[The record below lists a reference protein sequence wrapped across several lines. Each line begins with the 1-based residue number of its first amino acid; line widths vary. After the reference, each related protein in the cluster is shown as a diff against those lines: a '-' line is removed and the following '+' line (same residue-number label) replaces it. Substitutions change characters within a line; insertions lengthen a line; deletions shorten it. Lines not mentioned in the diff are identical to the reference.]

1 MLFHDNIHGTDCKD
15 SICTCCSV
23 ADRSSLWHEEE
34 VSVLTDRLYSAPYS
48 AYWTFCLAKHSMM
61 HDLPDGVGSS
71 QPQMPGSYLQF
82 PACMRLQI
90 YRGLHNNAEQN
101 GRNPW
106 HVLFRRPGLAAVPVI
121 SRIGR
126 ASLLLKM
133 HIAVCH
139 AISCHSAQLQQSL
152 PYCYRPCSL
161 CAACL
166 LPSCSCTPGR
176 LRGCCRA
183 GRVWPCGR
191 AVCSSPGRLLA
202 PTAGVGVPTTPTARI
217 GILTAPAV
225 GAWVPTAGRLAPARI
240 CSPTGRSI
248 VRVGVGSRP

>member
-1 MLFHDNIHGTDCKD
+1 MAAGG
-15 SICTCCSV
+15 
-23 ADRSSLWHEEE
+23 
-34 VSVLTDRLYSAPYS
+34 
-48 AYWTFCLAKHSMM
+48 YWE
-61 HDLPDGVGSS
+61 GVGALVGRVGVAASCRQLTRAGVCWGCAAGLEGLRAKGRSRGSS
-71 QPQMPGSYLQF
+71 SHVRALWDAGAGGS
-82 PACMRLQI
+82 CI
-90 YRGLHNNAEQN
+90 GVLHSVPLVWCN
-101 GRNPW
+101 
-106 HVLFRRPGLAAVPVI
+106 AAV
-121 SRIGR
+121 
-126 ASLLLKM
+126 LLQAL
-133 HIAVCH
+133 
-139 AISCHSAQLQQSL
+139 
-152 PYCYRPCSL
+152 
-161 CAACL
+161 
-166 LPSCSCTPGR
+166 PGR

>member
-1 MLFHDNIHGTDCKD
+1 MLTGILYAWQNAERSVASPCGMLELEEAVLECCILSPWCGATLLYCSKPCLQMVPGSVMLFHDNIHGTDCKD

-106 HVLFRRPGLAAVPVI
+106 HVLFCRPGLAAVPVI
-121 SRIGR
+121 SKCFN
-126 ASLLLKM
+126 L
-133 HIAVCH
+133 
-139 AISCHSAQLQQSL
+139 
-152 PYCYRPCSL
+152 
-161 CAACL
+161 
-166 LPSCSCTPGR
+166 
-176 LRGCCRA
+176 
-183 GRVWPCGR
+183 
-191 AVCSSPGRLLA
+191 
-202 PTAGVGVPTTPTARI
+202 
-217 GILTAPAV
+217 
-225 GAWVPTAGRLAPARI
+225 
-240 CSPTGRSI
+240 
-248 VRVGVGSRP
+248 